1 MNPSPSDFDHDATLQ
16 ACASGHLGAL
26 QALYEQE
33 SAWLL
38 GVALR
43 IVRNRSTAEDVLHD
57 AWLLVWHNAGSFD
70 PALGSARGWLYT
82 VVRHRALTEVRRS
95 GRHLPLD
102 DAHLDGLVDTHHPAP
117 ESNAMNDALH
127 RCLQQL
133 DDPRRACLLHAYVNG
148 YTHAQI
154 AQKLQVP
161 LGSVKSWIRR
171 GLASLKECL
180 S

>member
-1 MNPSPSDFDHDATLQ
+1 VKDTSDFDHNAALQ

-26 QALYEQE
+26 QALYDNE
-33 SAWLL
+33 SRWLL

-43 IVRNRSTAEDVLHD
+43 IVRDRATAEDVLHD
-57 AWLLVWHNAGSFD
+57 AWLQIWHNAGSFD

-82 VVRHRALTEVRRS
+82 VVRHRALTAARRA
-95 GRHLPLD
+95 GRDLPLD
-102 DAHLDGLVDTHHPAP
+102 SSTLDDMPDTHHPAP
-117 ESNAMNDALH
+117 ESNAMTDSLH

-133 DDPRRACLLHAYVNG
+133 DDPRRACIVHAYVDG

-154 AQKLQVP
+154 AQRLNAP

>member
-1 MNPSPSDFDHDATLQ
+1 MNTRDFDHNAALQ
-16 ACASGHLGAL
+16 ACASGHLPAL
-26 QALYEQE
+26 QALYDHE
-33 SAWLL
+33 SRWLL

-43 IVRNRSTAEDVLHD
+43 IVRDRATAEDVLHD
-57 AWLLVWHNAGSFD
+57 AWLQVWHHAGSFD

-82 VVRHRALTEVRRS
+82 VVRHRALTAVRRA
-95 GRHLPLD
+95 GRDLPLD
-102 DAHLDGLVDTHHPAP
+102 ASLLDDLPDTHYPTP
-117 ESNAMNDALH
+117 ESKAMTDSLH

-133 DDPRRACLLHAYVNG
+133 DDPRRACIVHAYVDG

-154 AQKLQVP
+154 AERLNAP